1 MGGGGEWG
9 VVFFP
14 GGAGSV
20 LPAFNQRSIRIL
32 DRIYKIFQ
40 DLQDW
45 KIYITEGTHLRQGF
59 RLRQGFHL
67 RQGYGGHDGG
77 QVGGQ
82 AEVHR
87 ERVLRLPEKNLGSCF
102 PDKF

>member
-40 DLQDW
+40 DLQD
-45 KIYITEGTHLRQGF
+45 
-59 RLRQGFHL
+59 
-67 RQGYGGHDGG
+67 
-77 QVGGQ
+77 
-82 AEVHR
+82 
-87 ERVLRLPEKNLGSCF
+87 
-102 PDKF
+102 